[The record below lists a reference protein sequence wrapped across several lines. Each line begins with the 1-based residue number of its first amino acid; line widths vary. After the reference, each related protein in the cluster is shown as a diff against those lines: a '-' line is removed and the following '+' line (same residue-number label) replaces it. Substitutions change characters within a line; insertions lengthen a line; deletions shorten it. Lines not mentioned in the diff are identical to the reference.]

1 MALQKTLNWLIAL
14 AGVWMIIA
22 SFVLGYG
29 TGTPPFWDAFIVGIV
44 FIVLGAWA
52 ALVNQEG
59 TDRTLDWINAL
70 VGLWLLISPFVMS
83 YANVTAPLYN
93 DIIIGIIA
101 IILGAWAALTVGHF
115 QRPVTG

>member
-14 AGVWMIIA
+14 AGLWMIIA

-29 TGTPPFWDAFIVGIV
+29 TTTPPFWDALIVGIV
-44 FIVLGAWA
+44 LIILGAWA
-52 ALVNQEG
+52 ALTTEMR

-83 YANVTAPLYN
+83 STNLTAPLYN
-93 DIIIGIIA
+93 DIIIGIIV
-101 IILGAWAALTVGHF
+101 IILGVWAALTASHY
-115 QRPVTG
+115 QHPVAG